1 MVYYC
6 RLVKETGVYLV
17 EFPDVPNAITSGHS
31 VDEALFNAAEVLN
44 GILESDIAHG
54 FPLPEVVT
62 GPHKSLHAVEVEPH
76 ILVAWEL
83 RKLRGDRPQSEIA
96 ERLGLSYQAY
106 QRLENPS
113 KANPSVKTLQ
123 RVAKA
128 FGKRLKIELV

>member
-6 RLVKETGVYLV
+6 RLIEEEGIFLI
-17 EFPDVPNAITSGHS
+17 EFPDVPNAITSGRS
-31 VDEALFNAAEVLN
+31 RDEALSNATEALN
-44 GILESDIAHG
+44 GVLESDIAHG
-54 FPLPEVVT
+54 FPLPEAQT
-62 GPHKSLHAVEVEPH
+62 GPRRGLHAVEVEPH

-96 ERLGLSYQAY
+96 SRLGLSYQAY
-106 QRLENPS
+106 QRLENPA